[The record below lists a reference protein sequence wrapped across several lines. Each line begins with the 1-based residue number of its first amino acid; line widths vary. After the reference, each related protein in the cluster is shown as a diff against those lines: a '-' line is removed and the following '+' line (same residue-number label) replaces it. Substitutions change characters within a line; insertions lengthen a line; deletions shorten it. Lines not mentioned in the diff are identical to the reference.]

1 VVRKE
6 QFGGIVG
13 LSRIL
18 SLRAPL
24 APLRTQKAAVAVALS
39 GSATAA
45 YLICFFGAGYA
56 QSLWLQVLF
65 SLAVGPLIALLFR
78 IAHDAG
84 HGSHFANVWLDRLTC
99 RLSLLPSYHPHSVWL
114 LLHNGRH
121 HSFTNL
127 RDSDYI
133 WIPYSKQ
140 DYDRLS
146 PPRRLLERIYRTTLG
161 AGLYYLCE
169 ISLRMIAVRPKL
181 VRKMKPVYVRDA
193 LIAAGFFLAQLAALA
208 LDHPEPG
215 VFVMRLLLAIVLPY
229 LVFNW
234 LVGFAS
240 FLNHTHPRVPWFS
253 RREQWSFYEG
263 QVHCTVHVG
272 VPPWMVFFLTD
283 LGLHGAHHID
293 PRIPIWKLEPA
304 EDRILASAG
313 DEIVFEPWTWARHR
327 DIMRCCK
334 LYDYDAHRWLDF
346 AGRPTTPVIE
356 ISEARA

>member
-1 VVRKE
+1 M
-6 QFGGIVG
+6 G

-18 SLRAPL
+18 ALRQPL
-24 APLRTQKAAVAVALS
+24 APFRTQKAVVAASLTL
-39 GSATAA
+39 AAAAA
-45 YLICFFGAGYA
+45 YLICFFGAAYSGP
-56 QSLWLQVLF
+56 LWLQILF

-78 IAHDAG
+78 VAHDAG
-84 HGSHFANVWLDRLTC
+84 HGSHFANVRLDRLTC

-127 RDSDYI
+127 RDNDYI
-133 WIPYSKQ
+133 WIPYSKE
-140 DYDRLS
+140 DYDALSAFGRLKA
-146 PPRRLLERIYRTTLG
+146 RVYRTTLG

-169 ISLRMIAVRPKL
+169 ISLRMVTVRPGL
-181 VRKMKPVYVRDA
+181 VRKVKPVYVRDA
-193 LIAAGFFLAQLAALA
+193 LIAAGFFLIQLLLLTLDGPDLGIFAA
-208 LDHPEPG
+208 
-215 VFVMRLLLAIVLPY
+215 RILLAIVLPY

-253 RREQWSFYEG
+253 RRDEWSFYEG
-263 QVHCTVHVG
+263 QVHCTVHVV
-272 VPPWMVFFLTD
+272 VPKWMIFFLTD

-304 EDRILASAG
+304 EDRIVAAAG
-313 DEIVFEPWTWARHR
+313 EEIVFEPWTFKRHR
-327 DIMRCCK
+327 EIMRACK

-346 AGRPTTPVIE
+346 TGRPTTPVIE
-356 ISEARA
+356 IGEARA